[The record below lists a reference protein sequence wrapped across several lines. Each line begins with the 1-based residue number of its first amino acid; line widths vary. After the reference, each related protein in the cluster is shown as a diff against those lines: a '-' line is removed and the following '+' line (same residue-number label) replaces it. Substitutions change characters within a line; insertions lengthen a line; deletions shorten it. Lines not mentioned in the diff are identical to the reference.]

1 MLAVCEDGLA
11 SMRQAITDSKEEAK
25 KARELAVKAAKSKN
39 KNKNPVRSDSSS
51 LSSSESGSDSD
62 ESDDDKATP
71 KSGVAAVPWTTVK
84 SFKGVVSGKSVTGE
98 MFLKE
103 AQVSMFGGLLATAET
118 KNKSVTRTVARASA
132 QKKVR
137 DLARDQRTALA
148 VWRP

>member
-71 KSGVAAVPWTTVK
+71 KSGLAAVPWTALK
-84 SFKGVVSGKSVTGE
+84 SFQGRGFRQGSDR
-98 MFLKE
+98 
-103 AQVSMFGGLLATAET
+103 
-118 KNKSVTRTVARASA
+118 KNV
-132 QKKVR
+132 
-137 DLARDQRTALA
+137 
-148 VWRP
+148 P